1 VRVGAAATKN
11 SMAWIRNNSKN
22 VRFNPNRRDDRLLLS
37 EVTARRVHK
46 PRKQTKAEEEL
57 ISTDLGHVLGM
68 PPDTRVDWLDMA
80 LMQLALGK
88 LKPAS
93 LYDVIAIPKFANTS
107 GKARKPLKAK
117 VLANLHLFK
126 GKQKRAI
133 EELWKSEPTKD
144 AEPNTANDGDD
155 NRRKRSRSLSSRIH
169 KRNYGRT
176 CSTDSGRSSRRSR
189 RHSSGS
195 GSDSDSEGRLAKDR
209 GGNGA
214 TRRSSCSEDSS
225 ESNAQAQGRHSR
237 GQRYERSRSAQR
249 GRSRRGGS
257 EGRRS

>member
-1 VRVGAAATKN
+1 
-11 SMAWIRNNSKN
+11 MAWIKNNNKN
-22 VRFNPNRRDDRLLLS
+22 VRFNPNRKDDRLLLS

-46 PRKQTKAEEEL
+46 PQKQTKAEEEP
-57 ISTDLGHVLGM
+57 ISTDLDHVLGM

-93 LYDVIAIPKFANTS
+93 LYDVIAIRKFADTS
-107 GKARKPLKAK
+107 GKARKSLKAK

-176 CSTDSGRSSRRSR
+176 CSTDSGRSSRHSR

-195 GSDSDSEGRLAKDR
+195 GSDSEGRPAKDR

-214 TRRSSCSEDSS
+214 TRRSCSEDSS